1 MSMDEK
7 RINHLMDKLTISRED
22 AIQLLKDDEVI
33 DRLKDSEVNNDL
45 TPEQK
50 ATVKKARQADRAPT
64 VNKFTKRER
73 KKDNVKADIVNL
85 VFNAL
90 QNEVATDSSEVL
102 HIDAQNIEITNP
114 ERELTFTVD
123 GRKFKIVLSAPRS

>member
-64 VNKFTKRER
+64 VYKFTKRER

-85 VFNAL
+85 IFNAL